1 MTPQLAGCLLSALLL
16 LGLLLG
22 VAVVVDNAI
31 GHITD
36 YKIVQT
42 VTNGDVEIARI
53 QAQDHITVACMQ
65 NSWFTSMKSCIDYG
79 GVNGAAGFSWLSW
92 GVMAVLALAFGWW
105 WTQEA

>member
-79 GVNGAAGFSWLSW
+79 GVNGVGGFNWWSIGGMVLVAA
-92 GVMAVLALAFGWW
+92 AYGWW
-105 WTQEA
+105 RTQEA

>member
-79 GVNGAAGFSWLSW
+79 GVNGVGGFSWWAIGGMVLI
-92 GVMAVLALAFGWW
+92 AVAYGWW
-105 WTQEA
+105 RTQEA